1 MTCVLDPRSRTPNL
15 SEFME
20 TFERE
25 RSMAQSLEN
34 VSEQTAAANASKAQS
49 LDEISAYVKQLS
61 ANLKQRKT
69 KLAPQIKGTR
79 ALSVQARSLMRACA
93 LAELRAVRQRFEQV
107 DADYA
112 QRKKVLSAALDL
124 LAF

>member
-69 KLAPQIKGTR
+69 KLAPQIKG
-79 ALSVQARSLMRACA
+79 ARG
-93 LAELRAVRQRFEQV
+93 
-107 DADYA
+107 
-112 QRKKVLSAALDL
+112 SAAQWRDDGCACVL
-124 LAF
+124 